1 MSDPGK
7 IFSSDIAKNV
17 QQLQQEITA
26 SGLTDV
32 VGTSAFSV
40 QPLKVH
46 AGVPQADVY
55 GAKVNF
61 DAQASALASI
71 NAQGTKIAPFDAAA
85 GFEAPAGS
93 SYAQLEVKGSITS
106 GISTAASSAPLSISA
121 NAAASF
127 TCEHYLPAAST
138 ETRLAAL
145 ARLLTTAGLP
155 QFNSLQALQPG
166 EIGSFKAMLNIDL
179 GLKAK
184 YGTSFDLASTIA
196 LFNGLSAQLQA
207 QVQYSI
213 EASLGWSL
221 FDDIKLVTGRA
232 QTLTPGWARVRMER
246 SDRKSF
252 TAGAMFALQVNY
264 DASSLADALQKAFDM
279 TPLRRVMSILQTAA
293 TVDFATL
300 QQTVSDRAS
309 DEVIALIAGTDWK
322 TKAANDPLIVAA
334 LADINKVVSAFN
346 EVDTKVKQLWN
357 GLLTRLDLE
366 PGSPLRTT
374 IEKIAALTPQSLQQ
388 FLGGAA
394 ARDLDLLESL
404 AGENVEQLIVGST
417 AAIDIAITTAAN
429 LAQQMLRVINDTPA
443 TVTNAIQQFEQRFG
457 IKSAVDFLAHNAT
470 SLDSIEA
477 FGDSIIKKVV
487 AKAVGKVFDA
497 IGTAD
502 FAAVQAW
509 AKKIIAEWDVLSAK
523 LAAAAKFLKGQVGF
537 NVSLEMSRVSEQ
549 SALLDFELDTANATV
564 TTAVQKQLGASV
576 SKMLNT
582 LNDLREK
589 NGDDFLIREA
599 LIISR
604 HLRTGATSV
613 FLSLIGIAKSTATR
627 FEESVIRVTNNG
639 RQATFSGGLTHAVN
653 VGTTGECGTW
663 IAADA
668 TDAQLNDTSPFPS
681 ATVSRSLHLTFG
693 HHSMKSTQAQR
704 DALKALLAQLGFFPP
719 GGAPD
724 PDAADGSETVFAMNI
739 VLDDAT
745 VRELVSD
752 PDETNWNRDY
762 RNSSNRV
769 LRDALFDDRTL
780 FNNGPRVTDAE
791 ASVIGTQLWTD
802 TWTDTSRHLFVS
814 DPRTSILAIGG
825 KALQVV
831 SGNTIIPPYLELD
844 QLIVRRPEGLRKLS
858 ALHDAINDPAIGSRA
873 VLEKLASASAAFFAG
888 TSLDIAQNP
897 MFNFWFV
904 VARLCRLGPAVLTT
918 ARGVATFRVR
928 PKAGDAL
935 GDPVSWSLTPAV
947 GVPAAAIAAQHLF
960 PF

>member
-7 IFSSDIAKNV
+7 VFSSDIAKNV
-17 QQLQQEITA
+17 QQLQKEITD
-26 SGLTDV
+26 LTSA
-32 VGTSAFSV
+32 VGTTAFSV

-46 AGVPQADVY
+46 ADVPQVDVY
-55 GAKVNF
+55 GAKANF
-61 DAQASALASI
+61 DAQASGHVSM
-71 NAQGTKIAPFDAAA
+71 NAQGTKIAPFDSAS
-85 GFEAPAGS
+85 GFEAPADS
-93 SYAQLEVKGSITS
+93 SYAQLEVKGSITG
-106 GISTAASSAPLSISA
+106 GISAAVSSAPLSISA
-121 NAAASF
+121 KAAAAF
-127 TCEHYLPAAST
+127 TFEHYLPAVAT
-138 ETRLAAL
+138 ETRLSAL
-145 ARLLTTAGLP
+145 ARLLTTADLP
-155 QFNSLQALQPG
+155 QFGSLAALQPG
-166 EIGSFKAMLNIDL
+166 EVSSFEAMLSVDL

-184 YGTSFDLASTIA
+184 YGTSFDIDSTIA
-196 LFNGLSAQLQA
+196 LFDGLSAQLQA
-207 QVQYSI
+207 HVQYSI

-221 FDDIKLVTGRA
+221 FDDIKLVAGRA

-246 SDRKSF
+246 SDRKAF
-252 TAGAMFALQVNY
+252 TAAAIFALQVNY

-300 QQTVSDRAS
+300 QQTVTDRAS

-322 TKAANDPLIVAA
+322 TKAANDPHIVAA
-334 LADINKVVSAFN
+334 LADINKVVSTFN

-388 FLGGAA
+388 FLGGATA
-394 ARDLDLLESL
+394 KDLDLLESL

-417 AAIDIAITTAAN
+417 AAIDIAITKAAN
-429 LAQQMLRVINDTPA
+429 LAQQLLRVINDTPA

-457 IKSAVDFLAHNAT
+457 IKSAIDFLAQNAT

-477 FGDSIIKKVV
+477 FGDSIIKNVV
-487 AKAVGKVFDA
+487 ARAVGKVFDA

-502 FAAVQAW
+502 FAKVQAW
-509 AKKIIAEWDVLSAK
+509 AKKIIAQWDVLTAK

-549 SALLDFELDTANATV
+549 SALLDFELDTSNAAV
-564 TTAVQKQLGASV
+564 TNAVQKQLGASV
-576 SKMLNT
+576 SKMLST

-613 FLSLIGIAKSTATR
+613 FLSLIGLAKSTTTR
-627 FEESVIRVTNNG
+627 FDESVIRVSNTG

-653 VGTTGECGTW
+653 AGTTGECGTW

-668 TDAQLNDTSPFPS
+668 IDAQLNDTAPF
-681 ATVSRSLHLTFG
+681 AAAAVSRSLHLTFG

-704 DALKALLAQLGFFPP
+704 DALEALLVQLGFFPP
-719 GGAPD
+719 GGAQN
-724 PDAADGSETVFAMNI
+724 PDAPDGAETVFAMNI
-739 VLDDAT
+739 VLDEAA
-745 VRELVSD
+745 VKEFVSD
-752 PDETNWNRDY
+752 LDETDWNRDY
-762 RNSSNRV
+762 RNSANRN
-769 LRDALFDDRTL
+769 LRDVLFDDRTL
-780 FNNGPRVTDAE
+780 FNNGPRVAE
-791 ASVIGTQLWTD
+791 AEAGIIGTQLWTD
-802 TWTDTSRHLFVS
+802 TWTDTSRQLFVS
-814 DPRTSILAIGG
+814 DPRTSTLAING
-825 KALQVV
+825 KGLQVV

-844 QLIVRRPEGLRKLS
+844 QLIVRRPAGLRKLS
-858 ALHDAINDPAIGSRA
+858 ALRDVINDPAIGSRA
-873 VLEKLASASAAFFAG
+873 VLEKLASTSSAFFAG

-918 ARGVATFRVR
+918 AKGVATFRVR
-928 PKAGDAL
+928 PNDSDAL
-935 GDPVSWSLTPAV
+935 GDPISWSLTPAV
-947 GVPAAAIAAQHLF
+947 GVPAATIATQHLF